1 MIYEEKQCLIDY
13 MFNIKK
19 LTSWNIYLL
28 RYLREFLKDTE
39 LINERERLLDLTY
52 NIVTNKSIL
61 QYVKITSPLFINE
74 KFIDIIN
81 ELINIYLMSIEDIR
95 ANIIR

>member
-61 QYVKITSPLFINE
+61 QYVKI
-74 KFIDIIN
+74 
-81 ELINIYLMSIEDIR
+81 
-95 ANIIR
+95 